1 MISRLRTMDKDQP
14 HIIEVKQIKKSYKGL
29 AEPVLNHVDL
39 NVKAGEIF
47 GLLGPNGAGKTTLI
61 SILCGLR
68 KFDTGSA
75 SIDGHDIVKHHGVLK
90 RLIGV
95 VPQEIALYE
104 RLSARENLHFFGS
117 CYGLRGSELHD
128 KTEDYL
134 QRFGLQKNA
143 SRMLKTFS
151 GGMKRRV
158 NLIAAILH
166 NPKVLFLDEPTV
178 GVDVQSRTLIVEFLK
193 EFNRQ
198 GCTIF
203 YTSHH
208 MKEAENLCSRVGI
221 IDNGNIITEG
231 NPLAL
236 MEQYKA
242 ENLEALFLQLTGK
255 DLRD

>member
-1 MISRLRTMDKDQP
+1 
-14 HIIEVKQIKKSYKGL
+14 
-29 AEPVLNHVDL
+29 
-39 NVKAGEIF
+39 
-47 GLLGPNGAGKTTLI
+47 
-61 SILCGLR
+61 
-68 KFDTGSA
+68 
-75 SIDGHDIVKHHGVLK
+75 
-90 RLIGV
+90 
-95 VPQEIALYE
+95 
-104 RLSARENLHFFGS
+104 
-117 CYGLRGSELHD
+117 
-128 KTEDYL
+128 
-134 QRFGLQKNA
+134 
-143 SRMLKTFS
+143 MLKTFS

-193 EFNRQ
+193 EFNQ
-198 GCTIF
+198 KGCTIF

-208 MKEAENLCSRVGI
+208 MKEAESLCSRVAI

-231 NPLAL
+231 NPLSL